1 VHNLSDFNC
10 CVLVVELETVTCM
23 FFFSY
28 RACEEEGKARMG
40 VVECLNHRLVEPY
53 NVLYEKEGKP
63 HLGKGLGD

>member
-1 VHNLSDFNC
+1 
-10 CVLVVELETVTCM
+10 M
-23 FFFSY
+23 FFFLII

-63 HLGKGLGD
+63 SLGKGLGD